1 METAALT
8 ALILLVLGV
17 LFFLAELLFGSDG
30 SLSIMAAVCWLGA
43 AWFAWQGWA
52 KPLGWE
58 WWMYAFAVFA
68 GIPVLVGS
76 FLSLLPH
83 SPAGK
88 ELFPA
93 PDPDEVRP
101 HTMEEDLW
109 RESLIGELAKSLT
122 WMNPGGL
129 VLIDGERQHAE
140 TEGLPIEPGQI
151 VEIIDLRGN
160 RFVVRLFEGTPFD
173 SHRLQTPEDLAY

>member
-8 ALILLVLGV
+8 ALVLLALGV
-17 LFFLAELLFGSDG
+17 LFVLAELLVGSDG

-52 KPLGWE
+52 KPLGWD
-58 WWMYAFAVFA
+58 WWMYALAVIA
-68 GIPVLVGS
+68 GLPALAGTVLT
-76 FLSLLPH
+76 LLPY

-88 ELFPA
+88 ELFAA
-93 PDPDEVRP
+93 PDPEEVRP
-101 HTMEEDLW
+101 HSEAEDLW

-129 VLIDGERQHAE
+129 VLIDGERHHAE

-151 VEIIDLRGN
+151 VEIIDIR
-160 RFVVRLFEGTPFD
+160 VQSVRRPLV
-173 SHRLQTPEDLAY
+173 